1 MSLKFLVMP
10 RYSYTAIAMD
20 GKKIKGAITAESP
33 YAARRQLRARSI
45 HPSSVEEIS
54 EVDEEKAVLSSIFRR
69 GNKNKLIDFTKQLA
83 TLLNSGIKLTE
94 ALSVLALQASDTRFK
109 NVLTDIR
116 DRVVTGESFTD
127 ALKDYS
133 DYFDVIYISMVRVG
147 EVTGTLGE
155 CLSTVAG
162 FMEKRRRVESK
173 VKTAMIYPVFLMIF
187 CIMAILILTTKVI
200 PSIGEQIE
208 RAGQKLP
215 WITRQ
220 LMNVGYILTS
230 WWLLVVIVGIFGI
243 VWAAKRFLKTHRGA
257 YLHDKFILSLP
268 LFGPL
273 IKQRVVSR
281 FASTLSTL
289 LSSGLSMAE
298 SLRVVAEVTGNTLM
312 RQAVHQARE
321 RILAGADIATPLR
334 DSGVIAPA
342 IAHIIAVGE
351 KSGEL
356 EKMLKNIS
364 EDLEASSDVVI
375 ERLSAALEPLIIIAM
390 AAIIG
395 VIAYATILPILKI
408 STVNF

>member
-1 MSLKFLVMP
+1 MP
-10 RYSYTAIAMD
+10 RYHYTAIATD

-33 YAARRQLRARSI
+33 YAARRQLRVRSI
-45 HPSSVEEIS
+45 HPSSIEEIS
-54 EVDEEKAVLSSIFRR
+54 EVDEKKAVLSLIFRR
-69 GNKNKLIDFTKQLA
+69 GGKSKLIDFTKQLA

-94 ALSVLALQASDTRFK
+94 ALSVLTLQTSDVRLK
-109 NVLTDIR
+109 NAITDIR
-116 DRVVTGESFTD
+116 DRVITGESFTD

-133 DYFDVIYISMVRVG
+133 DYFDVIYVSMVRVG

-155 CLSTVAG
+155 SLSTIAS
-162 FMEKRRRVESK
+162 FMGKRQRVEAK
-173 VKTAMIYPVFLMIF
+173 VKTAMIYPVILIIF
-187 CIMAILILTTKVI
+187 CIVAILVLTTQVI
-200 PSIGEQIE
+200 PKIAEQIQ
-208 RAGQKLP
+208 RTGQQLP

-220 LMNVGYILTS
+220 LMNVSYVLTS
-230 WWLLVVIVGIFGI
+230 WWLLAVIVGLFGI
-243 VWAAKRFLKTHRGA
+243 VWVVKRFLKTQRGA
-257 YLHDKFILSLP
+257 YLRDKFMLSLP

-298 SLRVVAEVTGNTLM
+298 SLRVVVEVTGNALM
-312 RQAVHQARE
+312 RRAVHQARE

-334 DSGVIAPA
+334 DSGVISPA
-342 IAHIIAVGE
+342 IAHMVAVGE

-375 ERLSAALEPLIIIAM
+375 ERLGAALEPLIIIVM

-395 VIAYATILPILKI
+395 IIGYATFLPILEVSAGK
-408 STVNF
+408 F